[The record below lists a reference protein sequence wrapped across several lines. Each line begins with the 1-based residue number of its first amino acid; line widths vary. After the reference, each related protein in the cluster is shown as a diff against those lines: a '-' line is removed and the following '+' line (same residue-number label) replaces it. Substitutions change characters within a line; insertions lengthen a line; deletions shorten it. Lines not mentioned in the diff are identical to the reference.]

1 MPRPVAGGRRHVLV
15 AEDNHWNQV
24 LAVRML
30 GWLGCS
36 TDVAVN
42 GREAV
47 EAAARRVYGAVLM
60 DCQMPE
66 MDGYQATAEIRR
78 REGTAVHTP
87 IIAMTAAASPEDRE
101 RCLAVG
107 MDDYLAKP
115 VILDDLK
122 RVLVRWLP
130 GQDGAPLGPG
140 PAQPAHEVV
149 DPDRLAPAW
158 KLDPSDEDWAGS
170 RSPQFSRLVEAFLA
184 SVPRDIARLR
194 AAAGRKDAT
203 AMQRAAH
210 HLKGAAVMFGLT
222 GMAAS
227 CEALEALAVAGDFAP
242 AGGLVH
248 RLEEELGVARSELL
262 PR

>member
-1 MPRPVAGGRRHVLV
+1 MRRPVAGGRRHVLV
-15 AEDNHWNQV
+15 AEDNRWNQAV
-24 LAVRML
+24 AVRML

-42 GREAV
+42 GRQAV
-47 EAAARRVYGAVLM
+47 QAAVRRAYGAVLM

-66 MDGYQATAEIRR
+66 MDGYQATAAIRR

-101 RCLAVG
+101 RCLAAG

-115 VILDDLK
+115 VIMDDLK
-122 RVLVRWLP
+122 RVLARWLP
-130 GQDGAPLGPG
+130 GQNGVPLAPG
-140 PAQPAHEVV
+140 PAELAHEVV
-149 DPDRLAPAW
+149 DPSAW
-158 KLDPSDEDWAGS
+158 KADPSDDGWAAS
-170 RSPQFSRLVEAFLA
+170 RSPLLTSLVEAFLA

-194 AAAGRKDAT
+194 AAAERDDAT

-210 HLKGAAVMFGLT
+210 HLKGAAVLFGLA
-222 GMAAS
+222 GMAAC
-227 CEALEALAVAGDFAP
+227 CEALEALAGTGDIATAGD
-242 AGGLVH
+242 LVH
-248 RLEEELGVARSELL
+248 RLEEELGVAQSVLT

>member
-1 MPRPVAGGRRHVLV
+1 MPRPVAGGRRQVLV
-15 AEDNHWNQV
+15 AEDNHWNQA

-36 TDVAVN
+36 TDVVVN
-42 GREAV
+42 GRQAV
-47 EAAARRVYGAVLM
+47 EAAARQAYGAVLM

-66 MDGYQATAEIRR
+66 MDGYEATAAIRR

-101 RCLAVG
+101 RCLAAG

-122 RVLVRWLP
+122 RVLGRWLP
-130 GQDGAPLGPG
+130 GQNGVPLGPG
-140 PAQPAHEVV
+140 PAELAHEVV
-149 DPDRLAPAW
+149 DSSAW
-158 KLDPSDEDWAGS
+158 KADPSDDGWAGS
-170 RSPQFSRLVEAFLA
+170 RSPLFTLVEAFLA

-194 AAAGRKDAT
+194 AAVERDDAT
-203 AMQRAAH
+203 ALQRAAH
-210 HLKGAAVMFGLT
+210 HLKGAAGLFGLA
-222 GMAAS
+222 GMAAC
-227 CEALEALAVAGDFAP
+227 CEALEALAGIGDIATAGD
-242 AGGLVH
+242 LVH
-248 RLEEELGVARSELL
+248 RLEEELGVAQSVLT